1 VVTLIGIEL
10 GYLLGGTFIIEQLF
24 ALPGLGRLLINAI
37 SQREYALV
45 QGAVLFI
52 ALNFVIINL
61 VVDLI
66 YSVID
71 PRISYGSSN

>member
-1 VVTLIGIEL
+1 MV
-10 GYLLGGTFIIEQLF
+10 
-24 ALPGLGRLLINAI
+24 NAI
-37 SQREYALV
+37 SQREYAVV

-61 VVDLI
+61 IVDFI

-71 PRISYGSSN
+71 PRISYGSHS